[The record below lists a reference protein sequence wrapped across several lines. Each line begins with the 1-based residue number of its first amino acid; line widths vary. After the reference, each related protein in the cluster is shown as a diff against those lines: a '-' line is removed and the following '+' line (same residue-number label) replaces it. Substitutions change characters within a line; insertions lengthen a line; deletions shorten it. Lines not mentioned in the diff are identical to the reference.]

1 MKSSLLFIAI
11 GAITTILPVRAE
23 VNLTAAAALPEC
35 IVKCGLSVSTKHNCP
50 IGAACSCD
58 LDGPVSKDLAAC
70 VTNVHHGCKAWADVL
85 SGLHYQAD
93 SCDSPTDRNKQPA
106 VKKTGIALFVL
117 STLFII
123 ARLASRW
130 PRWGGAGFGRDD
142 GLAVICWLPI
152 LALTI
157 AGLISL
163 NLGLGRDLWTL
174 SVSNVKDWAKW
185 FFVSQALYVFGAFFT
200 KLSLVLLYLRIWQ
213 ESPETRTF
221 RLTCK
226 ATGAIL
232 MLGGVAC
239 ILATIFSCHPITNA
253 IRYTNRAGGTC
264 VNRIALA
271 YSVGGIN
278 AVLDIVVIALPIP
291 RLSKLTISLRQKMGI
306 ISCFLIGFTVTACTV
321 VRLTHLHSLTTI
333 LNPTWDFVELNLW
346 SLIEVNCSMI
356 SCCMP
361 AMAGFVKRTGR
372 FVTKNAPF
380 VSSGSRGAAI
390 DEFHLEKTI
399 KHSQHSEEF
408 RDVGT
413 PPPAY
418 SQLQV

>member
-11 GAITTILPVRAE
+11 GIITTILPVRAE
-23 VNLTAAAALPEC
+23 FNLTAAAALPEC
-35 IVKCGLSVSTKHNCP
+35 IVKCGLSVSTKHTCP
-50 IGAACSCD
+50 IGAACFCD
-58 LDGPVSKDLAAC
+58 LGGSVRADLTAC
-70 VTNVHHGCKAWADVL
+70 VTDVHHGCKAWADVL
-85 SGLHYQAD
+85 SGLYYQAD
-93 SCDSPTDRNKQPA
+93 ICDWPTDRNKQPA
-106 VKKTGIALFVL
+106 AKKTAIGLLVL
-117 STLFII
+117 STLFIV

-157 AGLISL
+157 VALISIH
-163 NLGLGRDLWTL
+163 LGLGRDLWTL
-174 SVSNVKDWAKW
+174 SVSNVKHWAKW
-185 FFVSQALYVFGAFFT
+185 FFVSQTLYVFGAFFT

-221 RLTCK
+221 RLWCK
-226 ATGAIL
+226 ATGAVL

-239 ILATIFSCHPITNA
+239 LLATIFSCHPITNA

-264 VNRIALA
+264 INRIALA
-271 YSVGGIN
+271 YVVGGIN
-278 AVLDIVVIALPIP
+278 AVLDIVVIALPIR

-306 ISCFLIGFTVTACTV
+306 ISCFLIGFIVTACTV
-321 VRLTHLHSLTTI
+321 VRLTHLHQLTTI
-333 LNPTWDFVELNLW
+333 SDPTWDFVELVLW

-361 AMAGFVKRTGR
+361 AMAGFVKRAGR
-372 FVTKNAPF
+372 FVAKSALF
-380 VSSGSRGAAI
+380 ASSGRQHSIHRR
-390 DEFHLEKTI
+390 LSSEKAI
-399 KHSQHSEEF
+399 KHSQHSEM
-408 RDVGT
+408 GS

-418 SQLQV
+418 SQHQV